1 MNRIEEIRSTHEW
14 IKQKSTNE
22 PQSDESAQYWAEK
35 YTSDIGCLLAKLEIA
50 TKALQ
55 AAKEQFDLDDHQHF
69 DGGTWSKYI
78 ESTEGYRKVV
88 EALKAIRE

>member
-1 MNRIEEIRSTHEW
+1 MGRIEGIRSTHEW

-35 YTSDIGCLLAKLEIA
+35 YTSDIGCLLAKIEIA
-50 TKALQ
+50 EKALES
-55 AAKEQFDLDDHQHF
+55 AKDQFDRDDHQHF

-78 ESTEGYRKVV
+78 ESTEGYKQVV
-88 EALKAIRE
+88 EALKAITE